1 MNVNDLFKA
10 SFGSYG
16 SVYLNGDGAIL
27 DLDGATANRFIMA
40 ITMMEDV
47 TFQKIQTLDG
57 VIGSISSDGSTETQI
72 DDAFGAVTSWTSGTS
87 NNDALSITTSHVF
100 PKGVTIY
107 GKWDYVDL
115 NSGAC
120 LCYLAPVGY

>member
-16 SVYLNGDGAIL
+16 SVYLNGDGAQL
-27 DLDGATANRFIMA
+27 DLSGITANRFIMA
-40 ITMMEDV
+40 ITMTQDV
-47 TFQKIQTLDG
+47 TFQTIQTLDG
-57 VIGSISSDGSTETQI
+57 VRGFISSDGTNETQI
-72 DDAFGAVTSWTSGTS
+72 DDAFGATTAWASGTD
-87 NNDALSITTSHVF
+87 NDDALAITTSHTF

-107 GKWDYVDL
+107 GKWDHVEL
-115 NSGAC
+115 NSGSC

>member
-27 DLDGATANRFIMA
+27 DLDGATANRFILA

-47 TFQKIQTLDG
+47 TFEKIQTLDG
-57 VIGSISSDGSTETQI
+57 VIGSISTDDTNETQI
-72 DDAFGAVTSWTSGTS
+72 DDAFGAVTNLGDD
-87 NNDALSITTSHVF
+87 DALAITTSHTF

-107 GKWDYVDL
+107 GKWDHVEL
-115 NSGAC
+115 NSGSC

>member
-27 DLDGATANRFIMA
+27 DLDGSSANRFIMA

-57 VIGSISSDGSTETQI
+57 VIGSISTDDTNETQI
-72 DDAFGAVTSWTSGTS
+72 DDAFAAVTNAGD
-87 NNDALSITTSHVF
+87 NDATVITTSHTF

-107 GKWDYVDL
+107 GKWDHVEL
-115 NSGAC
+115 NSGSC

>member
-16 SVYLNGDGAIL
+16 SVYLNGNGAIL
-27 DLDGATANRFIMA
+27 DLDGTTANRFILA
-40 ITMMEDV
+40 ITIMEDT
-47 TFQKIQTLDG
+47 TFEKIQTLDG
-57 VIGSISSDGSTETQI
+57 VIGSISTDDTNETQI
-72 DDAFGAVTSWTSGTS
+72 DEAFGAVTNLGDDDSI
-87 NNDALSITTSHVF
+87 AITTSHTF

-107 GKWDYVDL
+107 GKWDHIQL

>member
-16 SVYLNGDGAIL
+16 SVYLQDDGAIL
-27 DLDGATANRFIMA
+27 DLNGSTANRFILA
-40 ITMMEDV
+40 ITFLSD
-47 TFQKIQTLDG
+47 TKFQAIQTLDG
-57 VIGSISSDGSTETQI
+57 VIGSISTDDTNETQI
-72 DDAFGAVTSWTSGTS
+72 DDAFGAVTNLGD
-87 NNDALSITTSHVF
+87 NDAIAIDNTVRF

-107 GKWDYVDL
+107 GKWDYVEL
-115 NSGAC
+115 HQGSC